1 MLLHQALIVR
11 TPMMKR
17 TGGWIT
23 FLFICAMLSA
33 ALLTESGSS
42 AASAATPAPI
52 NGTLDVS
59 GWDAAAGS
67 LLELDDG
74 WELIWGRL
82 LEPRDFLASSAPERT
97 GLFAVPSFWRK
108 YRVDGQ
114 PLPDFGFA
122 TYRLVVTN
130 YNGDQPLSLKLR
142 NIYSS
147 AALWVNGK
155 RLYTIGQP
163 GTTAASTVP
172 RFAPSAVVDLGDP
185 GPRLELVIQVANF
198 SYPRGGINNALL
210 LGTTQQL
217 RQMKQNEVMQ
227 DSFVFG
233 ALVIMT
239 IYHLI
244 LYLLRRKDVSPLYFA
259 CFCLCIAVRTLLVN
273 SRFLLDLYPDF
284 SWVWFGKLSYLT
296 VYVAL
301 YFIAS
306 FIYHLFPAYFS
317 RRVLQVSRWLSVGL
331 TLLTVFADISW
342 YDRSLP
348 IFEAYT
354 AFLLLYGI
362 YTAFRATR
370 DRQDGA
376 WLFIVGFL
384 VLLTVSLND
393 TVKRL
398 SLIETPT
405 LLQHGVLVVIFLQ
418 SVILSLKFAKTYA
431 QAERLSERL
440 LSLDKLKDEFL
451 AKTSHELRTP
461 LVGMI
466 GLGESL
472 LEGVHGP
479 LPAPAAQMLQLMTV
493 SGKRLSHLVNDILD
507 FAKIKN
513 NDLQLRPVAVD
524 LAQAAELVVLLLG
537 PLAAKK
543 GLLLVNRIP
552 AGLLVYADEDRVQQ
566 IFHNLLGNAIK
577 FTEAGSIELSAQR
590 LEKQVLVRVVDTGIG
605 IAAEDQ
611 SRIFDSFEQLD
622 GTMERYGGTGIG
634 LTITRQLVEL
644 HGGEIRVSSAP
655 GEGAAFTFTLPAVER
670 LAADGADAVARGA
683 AAAARGAAA
692 AARGAA
698 AAARGAVARG
708 AGAGAGGTVAGAQ
721 GAGAAARGADAVG
734 GAIAADQPPLAPGG
748 SATQPPGASAP
759 PGWPTMPADA
769 PLRPDAGPADA
780 PAAAHDAADEQL
792 PTVMVVDDDP
802 INVQVLVHFL
812 HGRYRVIETT
822 RPQEALRWLQNGFAP
837 DIVLLDIMMPH
848 ISGFQLCR
856 QIRNAH
862 SFSELPVIFL
872 SAKSQI
878 ADLTTAFELGAND
891 YLLKPADKQEL
902 LARID
907 LHLRLAQWNRSL
919 ERELTVRTDK
929 LKRMMEATAVAMSE
943 LSVLEERNRIA
954 RDIHDQ
960 VGHTLTAS
968 IVQMEA
974 GLHML
979 DKNLDAARDRLQLV
993 AGLVRQGLR
1002 EMRQSVHT
1010 LHEQELQ
1017 LDLFSALI
1025 KLIQDTERY
1034 ADVTIEHELEPLT
1047 EPLRSELEQLLLHAL
1062 QEGLTNG
1069 IRHGRCRRFRLQL
1082 KQQDG
1087 QIGFVLDN
1095 DGEPYRAE
1103 RLGFGLSAMK
1113 RQVESWQGSLSV
1125 GTAPT
1130 AGCRLDIRIP
1140 LQRR

>member
-1 MLLHQALIVR
+1 MARQP
-11 TPMMKR
+11 TMKKIY
-17 TGGWIT
+17 GMIT
-23 FLFICAMLSA
+23 LLFICMMLSA
-33 ALLTESGSS
+33 TLWTESGLAYAK
-42 AASAATPAPI
+42 AAPPAPAD
-52 NGTLDVS
+52 GALDVS
-59 GWDAAAGS
+59 GWDAAANGP
-67 LLELDDG
+67 LELDDG
-74 WELIWGRL
+74 WELYWGRL
-82 LEPRDFLASSAPERT
+82 LEPRDFLASSVPERA

-108 YRVDGQ
+108 YEVDGQ
-114 PLPDFGFA
+114 PLPDYGYA

-130 YNGDQPLSLKLR
+130 YGGNQPLSLKLR

-147 AALWVNGK
+147 AALWVNG
-155 RLYTIGQP
+155 RQLYTIGRP
-163 GTTAASTVP
+163 GTDADSTVP
-172 RFAPSAVVDLGDP
+172 RFAPSAVIDLGNP
-185 GPRLELVIQVANF
+185 GPRLELIIQVANF
-198 SYPRGGINNALL
+198 SYPRGGINNALQ

-217 RQMKQNEVMQ
+217 RQMKQTEIMQ

-233 ALVIMT
+233 ALIIMT
-239 IYHLI
+239 MYHLI
-244 LYLLRRKDVSPLYFA
+244 LYLLRRKDASPLYFA

-273 SRFLLDLYPDF
+273 SRFLLDLYPNF

-317 RRVLQVSRWLSVGL
+317 RRVLRVSRWLSIAL
-331 TLLTVFADISW
+331 TLLTVCAGISW

-348 IFEAYT
+348 VFEAYT
-354 AFLLLYGI
+354 ALLLLYGI
-362 YTAFRATR
+362 YVALRATR

-384 VLLTVSLND
+384 VLLAVSLND

-405 LLQHGVLVVIFLQ
+405 LLQHGVLIVIFLQ
-418 SVILSLKFAKTYA
+418 SVILSLKFAKTYV

-466 GLGESL
+466 GLSESL
-472 LEGVHGP
+472 LEGAHGP
-479 LPAPAAQMLQLMTV
+479 LPEPAAQMLKLMTI

-507 FAKIKN
+507 FSKIKN
-513 NDLQLRPVAVD
+513 NDLHLRPVAIE
-524 LAQAAELVVLLLG
+524 LAQVAELVVLLLG

-552 AGLLVYADEDRVQQ
+552 AELVVHVDEDRVQQ
-566 IFHNLLGNAIK
+566 ILHNLIGNAIK
-577 FTEAGSIELSAQR
+577 FTEGGSIVLSAQR
-590 LEKQVLVRVVDTGIG
+590 LDKHVLVHVADTGSG
-605 IAAEDQ
+605 IPVADQ
-611 SRIFDSFEQLD
+611 ARIFDSFEQLD

-634 LTITRQLVEL
+634 LAITRQLVEL

-655 GEGAAFTFTLPAVER
+655 GEGAVFSFTLPAVAR
-670 LAADGADAVARGA
+670 QAADGAA
-683 AAAARGAAA
+683 
-692 AARGAA
+692 
-698 AAARGAVARG
+698 
-708 AGAGAGGTVAGAQ
+708 
-721 GAGAAARGADAVG
+721 AGAAAETPGAQADGAGPPTPTAAAEPGRAAPTALASAV
-734 GAIAADQPPLAPGG
+734 PGG
-748 SATQPPGASAP
+748 PPARA
-759 PGWPTMPADA
+759 
-769 PLRPDAGPADA
+769 DAGPAGA
-780 PAAAHDAADEQL
+780 PAAAHDAAAEQP

-802 INVQVLVHFL
+802 INVQVLVNFL
-812 HGRYRVIETT
+812 HGRYRIVETS
-822 RPQEALRWLQNGFAP
+822 RPQEALRWLQDGFAP

-848 ISGFQLCR
+848 VSGFQLCR
-856 QIRNAH
+856 HIRSAR
-862 SFSELPVIFL
+862 SSSELPVIFL

-902 LARID
+902 LARIG

-919 ERELTVRTDK
+919 EQELTVRTDK
-929 LKRMMEATAVAMSE
+929 LKRMMEATATAMAE
-943 LSVLEERNRIA
+943 ISVLEERNRIA

-979 DKNLDAARDRLQLV
+979 GKDFDAARDKLQLV
-993 AGLVRQGLR
+993 ADLVRQGLR

-1010 LHEQELQ
+1010 LHDQELQ
-1017 LDLFSALI
+1017 LDLFSSLI

-1034 ADVTIEHELEPLT
+1034 ADVKIEHELEPLAQ
-1047 EPLRSELEQLLLHAL
+1047 PLRPELEQLFLHAL

-1069 IRHGRCRRFRLQL
+1069 IRHGRSGRFSLQL
-1082 KQQDG
+1082 KQQAG
-1087 QIGFVLDN
+1087 HIEFMLDN
-1095 DGEPYRAE
+1095 DGEPYRAAQ
-1103 RLGFGLSAMK
+1103 LGFGLSAMK
-1113 RQVESWQGSLSV
+1113 RQAESWQGSLSI
-1125 GTAPT
+1125 GPAPT
-1130 AGCRLDIRIP
+1130 ASCRLEIRIP